1 VGGASGG
8 LLPQCGYMPPL
19 KFALRTDRERDPVE
33 AESFPRSLYEQST

>member
-1 VGGASGG
+1 MM
-8 LLPQCGYMPPL
+8 PQCGIMPLL